1 MHANIVF
8 DWQYLNRDL
17 IPKHMNIVI
26 PNNFPAMEHNEARA
40 QKQLIKDEIK
50 FNFTK
55 KRNSIVTINN
65 TVMLVLLT
73 VSLSYK

>member
-8 DWQYLNRDL
+8 DRQYLNRDL

-26 PNNFPAMEHNEARA
+26 PNTFSAILHNKTRA
-40 QKQLIKDEIK
+40 QKQRIKDEIN

-55 KRNSIVTINN
+55 NRNNIVTIN
-65 TVMLVLLT
+65 TVMLVVLT
-73 VSLSYK
+73 VF